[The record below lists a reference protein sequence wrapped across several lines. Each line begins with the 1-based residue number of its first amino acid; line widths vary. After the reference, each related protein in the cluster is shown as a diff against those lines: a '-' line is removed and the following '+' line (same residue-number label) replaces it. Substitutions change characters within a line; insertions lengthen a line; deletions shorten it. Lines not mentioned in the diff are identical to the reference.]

1 MANEEKITEQAKMSP
16 EQVDKVI
23 TLMERVRGFIDK
35 YGLKGTFTTLLT
47 VFIAACVGY
56 YAFNPGVILEQA
68 QQIQIERHNEA
79 VKARLNADPKIR
91 SYLLEMKDELD
102 ADRAYI
108 LETHNGGTNLTNLPF
123 LYVDLTY
130 AEPRSNLSWLEMEYN
145 NLRLSRYPWANYIF
159 NHGFWFGSISDIE
172 EIDSELNQRL
182 SKEGVSYMGMV
193 MMYGEDSMPS
203 GTLGVVYENDGDR
216 PNDVEV
222 LKIMQK
228 YSNIIS
234 NLLENKAEQKRGLF
248 KILKP

>member
-23 TLMERVRGFIDK
+23 TLMERVRGFIGK

-56 YAFNPGVILEQA
+56 YVFNPGVILEQA

-108 LETHNGGTNLTNLPF
+108 LETHNGGTNLANLPF

-130 AEPRSNLSWLEMEYN
+130 AEPRSNLSWL
-145 NLRLSRYPWANYIF
+145 
-159 NHGFWFGSISDIE
+159 
-172 EIDSELNQRL
+172 
-182 SKEGVSYMGMV
+182 
-193 MMYGEDSMPS
+193 
-203 GTLGVVYENDGDR
+203 DG
-216 PNDVEV
+216 
-222 LKIMQK
+222 I
-228 YSNIIS
+228 
-234 NLLENKAEQKRGLF
+234 
-248 KILKP
+248 

>member
-79 VKARLNADPKIR
+79 VKARLDADPKIR
-91 SYLLEMKDELD
+91 SYLLEMQVELD
-102 ADRAYI
+102 ADRTFI

-130 AEPRSNLSWLEMEYN
+130 AEPRSNFSWLEREYT

-159 NHGFWFGSISDIE
+159 NHGFWFGPISDIE
-172 EIDSELNQRL
+172 ETDSELNQRL

-203 GTLGVVYENDGDR
+203 GTLGVVYEGDGDR

-234 NLLENKAEQKRGLF
+234 QLLENKVEPKRGLF
-248 KILKP
+248 KTQ

>member
-79 VKARLNADPKIR
+79 VKARLDADPKIR
-91 SYLLEMKDELD
+91 SYLLEMKVELD
-102 ADRAYI
+102 ADRTFI

-130 AEPRSNLSWLEMEYN
+130 AEPRSNFSWLEREYT

-159 NHGFWFGSISDIE
+159 NHGFWFGPISDIE
-172 EIDSELNQRL
+172 ETDSELNQRL

-234 NLLENKAEQKRGLF
+234 QLLENKVEPKRGLF
-248 KILKP
+248 KAQ

>member
-79 VKARLNADPKIR
+79 VKARLDADPKIR
-91 SYLLEMKDELD
+91 SYLLEMKVELD
-102 ADRAYI
+102 ADRTFI

-130 AEPRSNLSWLEMEYN
+130 AEPRSNFSWLEREYT

-203 GTLGVVYENDGDR
+203 GTLGVVYEGDSDR

-234 NLLENKAEQKRGLF
+234 NLLENKVKPKRGLF
-248 KILKP
+248 KTQ

>member
-91 SYLLEMKDELD
+91 SYLLEMKVELD
-102 ADRAYI
+102 ADRTFI

-130 AEPRSNLSWLEMEYN
+130 AEPRNNLSWLEMEYN

-234 NLLENKAEQKRGLF
+234 NLLENKIEQKRGLF
-248 KILKP
+248 KTQ

>member
-47 VFIAACVGY
+47 VFIAASVGY
-56 YAFNPGVILEQA
+56 YVFNPGVILEQA
-68 QQIQIERHNEA
+68 QQIEVERHNEA
-79 VKARLNADPKIR
+79 VKSRLNADPKIR

-108 LETHNGGTNLTNLPF
+108 LETHNGGTNLANLPF

-159 NHGFWFGSISDIE
+159 NHGFWFGPISDIE

-203 GTLGVVYENDGDR
+203 GTLGVVYEDDGDR
-216 PNDVEV
+216 PNDAEV

-234 NLLENKAEQKRGLF
+234 NLLENKIKSKRGLF
-248 KILKP
+248 KTQ

>member
-79 VKARLNADPKIR
+79 VKARLDADPKIR
-91 SYLLEMKDELD
+91 SYLLEMKVELD
-102 ADRAYI
+102 ADRTFI

-130 AEPRSNLSWLEMEYN
+130 AEPRSNFSWLEREYT

-159 NHGFWFGSISDIE
+159 NHGFWFGPISDIE
-172 EIDSELNQRL
+172 ETDSELNQRL

-234 NLLENKAEQKRGLF
+234 QLLENKVEPKRGLF
-248 KILKP
+248 KTQ

>member
-108 LETHNGGTNLTNLPF
+108 LETHNGGTNLANLPF

-130 AEPRSNLSWLEMEYN
+130 AEPRNNLSWLEMEYN

-234 NLLENKAEQKRGLF
+234 NLLENKVKSKRGLF
-248 KILKP
+248 KTQ

>member
-79 VKARLNADPKIR
+79 VKARLDADPKIR
-91 SYLLEMKDELD
+91 SYLLEMKVELG

-130 AEPRSNLSWLEMEYN
+130 AEPRNNFSWLEREYT

-172 EIDSELNQRL
+172 EIDLELNQRL

-203 GTLGVVYENDGDR
+203 GTLGVVYEGDGDR

-234 NLLENKAEQKRGLF
+234 NLLENKVEQKRGLF
-248 KILKP
+248 KRQ

>member
-23 TLMERVRGFIDK
+23 TLMERVRGFIGK

-56 YAFNPGVILEQA
+56 YVFNPGVILEQA

-79 VKARLNADPKIR
+79 IKARLNADPKIR

-108 LETHNGGTNLTNLPF
+108 LETHNGGTNLANLPF

-130 AEPRSNLSWLEMEYN
+130 AEPRSSLSWLEMEYN
-145 NLRLSRYPWANYIF
+145 NLRLSRCPWANYV
-159 NHGFWFGSISDIE
+159 FWFGPISDIE

-203 GTLGVVYENDGDR
+203 GTLGVVYEDDGDR
-216 PNDVEV
+216 PNDAEV

-234 NLLENKAEQKRGLF
+234 NLLENKVKPKRGLF
-248 KILKP
+248 KTQ

>member
-91 SYLLEMKDELD
+91 SYLLEMKVELD
-102 ADRAYI
+102 ADRTFI

-130 AEPRSNLSWLEMEYN
+130 AEPRSNFSWLEREYT

-159 NHGFWFGSISDIE
+159 NHGFWFGPISDIE
-172 EIDSELNQRL
+172 ETDSELNQRL

-234 NLLENKAEQKRGLF
+234 NLLENKVEPKRGLF
-248 KILKP
+248 KIL

>member
-1 MANEEKITEQAKMSP
+1 MAKEEKVIEQAKMSP
-16 EQVDKVI
+16 EHVDKVI
-23 TLMERVRGFIDK
+23 TIMERVKGFIDK
-35 YGLKGTFTTLLT
+35 HGLKGTFTTLLT
-47 VFIAACVGY
+47 VFVAACVGY
-56 YAFNPGVILEQA
+56 YVFNPGVILEQV

-79 VKARLNADPKIR
+79 IKARLNADPKIR
-91 SYLLEMKDELD
+91 SYLLEMKVELG
-102 ADRAYI
+102 ADRTYI

-130 AEPRSNLSWLEMEYN
+130 AEPRNNLSWLEMEYN

-172 EIDSELNQRL
+172 EIDLELNQRL

-234 NLLENKAEQKRGLF
+234 NLLENKIEQKHRF
-248 KILKP
+248 F

>member
-1 MANEEKITEQAKMSP
+1 MANEEKTTEQAKMSP

-23 TLMERVRGFIDK
+23 TLMERVKGFIDK
-35 YGLKGTFTTLLT
+35 HGLKGTFTTLLT

-56 YAFNPGVILEQA
+56 CVFNPGVVFERI
-68 QQIQIERHNEA
+68 QQIQAEQHNEA

-91 SYLLEMKDELD
+91 SYLLEMKVELG
-102 ADRAYI
+102 ADRTYI

-130 AEPRSNLSWLEMEYN
+130 AEPRNSLSWLEMEYT
-145 NLRLSRYPWANYIF
+145 NLRLSRYPWAAYVF
-159 NHGFWFGSISDIE
+159 NHGFWFGPISDTE

-203 GTLGVVYENDGDR
+203 GTLGVVYEHDGDR
-216 PNDVEV
+216 PSDVEV
-222 LKIMQK
+222 LRIMQK

-234 NLLENKAEQKRGLF
+234 KLLENKVEQKHGLF
-248 KILKP
+248 GIK

>member
-1 MANEEKITEQAKMSP
+1 MANEEKTIEQSKMSP

-23 TLMERVRGFIDK
+23 TLMERVNGFINK
-35 YGLKGTFTTLLT
+35 HGLKGTFTTLLT

-56 YAFNPGVILEQA
+56 CVFNPGLVFERI
-68 QQIQIERHNEA
+68 QQIQTEQHNEA

-91 SYLLEMKDELD
+91 GYLMEMKVELC
-102 ADRAYI
+102 ADRTYI

-130 AEPRSNLSWLEMEYN
+130 AEPRSNLAWLEMEYN
-145 NLRLSRYPWANYIF
+145 NLRLSRYPWAAYVY
-159 NHGFWFGSISDIE
+159 NHGFWFGPISDTE

-203 GTLGVVYENDGDR
+203 GTLGVVYEHDGDR
-216 PNDVEV
+216 PNDTEV
-222 LKIMQK
+222 LRIMQK

-234 NLLENKAEQKRGLF
+234 KLLENKVEQKHWLF
-248 KILKP
+248 KLK

>member
-108 LETHNGGTNLTNLPF
+108 LETHNGGTNLANLPF

-172 EIDSELNQRL
+172 EIDLELNQRL

-203 GTLGVVYENDGDR
+203 GTLGVVYEDDGDR

>member
-35 YGLKGTFTTLLT
+35 HGLKGTFTTLLT

-79 VKARLNADPKIR
+79 VKARLDADPKIR
-91 SYLLEMKDELD
+91 SYLLEMKVELD
-102 ADRAYI
+102 ADRTFI

-130 AEPRSNLSWLEMEYN
+130 AEPRNNLSWLEMEYN

-159 NHGFWFGSISDIE
+159 NHGFWFGPISDIE
-172 EIDSELNQRL
+172 ETDSELNQRL

-234 NLLENKAEQKRGLF
+234 NLLENKVEPKRGLF
-248 KILKP
+248 KIL

>member
-79 VKARLNADPKIR
+79 VKARLDADPKIR
-91 SYLLEMKDELD
+91 SYLLEMKVELD
-102 ADRAYI
+102 ADRTFI

-130 AEPRSNLSWLEMEYN
+130 AEPRSNFSWLEREYT

-159 NHGFWFGSISDIE
+159 NHGFWFGPISDIE
-172 EIDSELNQRL
+172 ETDSELNQRL

-234 NLLENKAEQKRGLF
+234 NLLENKVEPKRGLF
-248 KILKP
+248 KIL

>member
-35 YGLKGTFTTLLT
+35 HGLKGTFTTLLT

-56 YAFNPGVILEQA
+56 YVFNPGVILEQA
-68 QQIQIERHNEA
+68 QQIQTERHNEA

-91 SYLLEMKDELD
+91 SYLLEMKVELD
-102 ADRAYI
+102 ADRTFI

-130 AEPRSNLSWLEMEYN
+130 AEPRNNLSWLEMEYN

-234 NLLENKAEQKRGLF
+234 NLLENKIEQKRGLF
-248 KILKP
+248 KTQ

>member
-23 TLMERVRGFIDK
+23 TLMERVRGFIGK

-56 YAFNPGVILEQA
+56 YVFNPGVILEQA

-108 LETHNGGTNLTNLPF
+108 LETHNGGTNLANLPF

-130 AEPRSNLSWLEMEYN
+130 AEPRRNFSWLEREYT

-159 NHGFWFGSISDIE
+159 NHGFWFGPISDIE
-172 EIDSELNQRL
+172 ETDSELNQRL

-203 GTLGVVYENDGDR
+203 GTLGVVYEDDGDR
-216 PNDVEV
+216 PNDAEV

-234 NLLENKAEQKRGLF
+234 NLLENKIKPKRGLF
-248 KILKP
+248 KTQ

>member
-79 VKARLNADPKIR
+79 VKARLDADPKIR
-91 SYLLEMKDELD
+91 SYLLEMKVELD
-102 ADRAYI
+102 ADRTFI

-130 AEPRSNLSWLEMEYN
+130 AEPRSNFSWLEREYT

-234 NLLENKAEQKRGLF
+234 QLLENKVEPKRGLF
-248 KILKP
+248 KTQ

>member
-23 TLMERVRGFIDK
+23 TLMERVRGFIGK

-47 VFIAACVGY
+47 IFIAACVGY
-56 YAFNPGVILEQA
+56 CVFNPGVVFERI
-68 QQIQIERHNEA
+68 QQIQTERHNEA
-79 VKARLNADPKIR
+79 IRARLNADPKIR

-102 ADRAYI
+102 ADRTYI

-145 NLRLSRYPWANYIF
+145 NLRLSRCPWANYVY
-159 NHGFWFGSISDIE
+159 NHGFWFGPISDIE

-193 MMYGEDSMPS
+193 MMYGEDLMPS
-203 GTLGVVYENDGDR
+203 GTLGVVYEDDGDR
-216 PNDVEV
+216 PNDAEV

-234 NLLENKAEQKRGLF
+234 NLLENKVKPKRGLF
-248 KILKP
+248 KTQ

>member
-79 VKARLNADPKIR
+79 VKARLDADPKIR
-91 SYLLEMKDELD
+91 SYLLEMKVELD
-102 ADRAYI
+102 ADRTFI

-130 AEPRSNLSWLEMEYN
+130 AEPRSNFSWLEREYT

-159 NHGFWFGSISDIE
+159 NHGFWFGPISDIE
-172 EIDSELNQRL
+172 ETDSELNQRL

-203 GTLGVVYENDGDR
+203 GTLGVVYEDDGDR

-234 NLLENKAEQKRGLF
+234 NLLENKVEPKRGLF
-248 KILKP
+248 KIL

>member
-79 VKARLNADPKIR
+79 VKARLDADPKIR
-91 SYLLEMKDELD
+91 SYLLEMKVELD
-102 ADRAYI
+102 ADRTFI

-130 AEPRSNLSWLEMEYN
+130 AEPRSNFSWLEREYT

-159 NHGFWFGSISDIE
+159 NHGFWFGPISDIE
-172 EIDSELNQRL
+172 ETDSELNQRL

-203 GTLGVVYENDGDR
+203 GTLGVVYEGDGDR

-234 NLLENKAEQKRGLF
+234 NLLENKIKPKRGLF
-248 KILKP
+248 KTQ

>member
-23 TLMERVRGFIDK
+23 TLMERVRGFIGK

-56 YAFNPGVILEQA
+56 YVFNPGVILEQA

-91 SYLLEMKDELD
+91 SYLLEMKVELD
-102 ADRAYI
+102 ADRTFI

-130 AEPRSNLSWLEMEYN
+130 AEPRSNFSWLEREYT

-234 NLLENKAEQKRGLF
+234 QLLENKVEPKRGLF
-248 KILKP
+248 KAQ

>member
-79 VKARLNADPKIR
+79 IKARLNADPKIR

-108 LETHNGGTNLTNLPF
+108 LETHNGGTNLANLPF

-130 AEPRSNLSWLEMEYN
+130 AEPRSSLSWLEMEYN

-234 NLLENKAEQKRGLF
+234 NLLENKVEQKRGLF
-248 KILKP
+248 KTQ

>member
-23 TLMERVRGFIDK
+23 TLMERVRGFIGK

-56 YAFNPGVILEQA
+56 YVFNPGVILEQA

-79 VKARLNADPKIR
+79 MKARLNADPKIR

-108 LETHNGGTNLTNLPF
+108 LETHNGGTNLANLPF

-130 AEPRSNLSWLEMEYN
+130 AEPRNNLSWLEMEYN

-234 NLLENKAEQKRGLF
+234 NLLENKVEQKRGLF
-248 KILKP
+248 KRQ

>member
-35 YGLKGTFTTLLT
+35 YGLKGAFTTLLT

-56 YAFNPGVILEQA
+56 YVFNPGVILEQA

-91 SYLLEMKDELD
+91 SYLLEMKVELD
-102 ADRAYI
+102 ADRTFI

-130 AEPRSNLSWLEMEYN
+130 AEPRSNFSWLEREYT
-145 NLRLSRYPWANYIF
+145 NLRLSRYPWAHYIF
-159 NHGFWFGSISDIE
+159 NHGFWFGPISDIE

-203 GTLGVVYENDGDR
+203 GTLGVVYEDDGDR

-234 NLLENKAEQKRGLF
+234 NLLENKIEQKRGLF
-248 KILKP
+248 KTQ

>member
-1 MANEEKITEQAKMSP
+1 MANKEKTIEQSQMSP
-16 EQVDKVI
+16 EHVDKVI
-23 TLMERVRGFIDK
+23 TIMERVKGFIDK
-35 YGLKGTFTTLLT
+35 HGLKGTFTTLLT
-47 VFIAACVGY
+47 VFVAACVGY
-56 YAFNPGVILEQA
+56 YVFNPGVILEQV

-79 VKARLNADPKIR
+79 IKARLNADPKIR
-91 SYLLEMKDELD
+91 SYLLEMKVELG
-102 ADRAYI
+102 ADRTYI

-130 AEPRSNLSWLEMEYN
+130 AEPRNNLSWLEMEYN
-145 NLRLSRYPWANYIF
+145 NLRLSRCPWANYVY
-159 NHGFWFGSISDIE
+159 NHGFWFGPISDIE
-172 EIDSELNQRL
+172 EIDLELNQRL

-234 NLLENKAEQKRGLF
+234 NLLENKIEQKHRF
-248 KILKP
+248 F

>member
-56 YAFNPGVILEQA
+56 YVFNPGVILEQA

-108 LETHNGGTNLTNLPF
+108 LETHNGGTNLANLPF

-172 EIDSELNQRL
+172 EIDLELNQRL

-234 NLLENKAEQKRGLF
+234 NLLENKIEQKHRF
-248 KILKP
+248 F

>member
-1 MANEEKITEQAKMSP
+1 MANKEKTIEQSQMSP
-16 EQVDKVI
+16 EHVDKVI
-23 TLMERVRGFIDK
+23 TIMERVKGFIDK
-35 YGLKGTFTTLLT
+35 HGLKGTFTTLLT
-47 VFIAACVGY
+47 VFVAACVGY
-56 YAFNPGVILEQA
+56 YVFNPGVILEQV

-79 VKARLNADPKIR
+79 IKARLNADPKIR
-91 SYLLEMKDELD
+91 SYLLEMKVELG
-102 ADRAYI
+102 ADRTYI

-130 AEPRSNLSWLEMEYN
+130 AEPRNNLSWLEMEYN
-145 NLRLSRYPWANYIF
+145 NLRLSRYPWDNYLF

-172 EIDSELNQRL
+172 EIDLELNQRL

-234 NLLENKAEQKRGLF
+234 NLLENKIEQKHRF
-248 KILKP
+248 F

>member
-35 YGLKGTFTTLLT
+35 YGLKGTFTTLFT

-56 YAFNPGVILEQA
+56 YAFNPGVIVEQA

-79 VKARLNADPKIR
+79 VKARLDADPKIR

-130 AEPRSNLSWLEMEYN
+130 AEPRNNLSWLEMEYN

-203 GTLGVVYENDGDR
+203 GTLGVVYEDDGDR

-234 NLLENKAEQKRGLF
+234 NLLENKVKPKRGLF
-248 KILKP
+248 KTQ